1 MSGDQE
7 KQIKMPALRYV
18 DILQLVLVVMAN
30 CEYVRGLRTN
40 PPVENGGTAVVVAP
54 ENAANVT
61 VFCEVTF
68 GNEAPRVS
76 TWFLTPKNG
85 ARERVRFDSELNF
98 GTSGYQSNFTIL
110 SFSAVLG
117 MATLKCNNTIPPPDA
132 QTVYFILRT
141 IG

>member
-1 MSGDQE
+1 
-7 KQIKMPALRYV
+7 MPALRYV
-18 DILQLVLVVMAN
+18 EILVLVVMAN
-30 CEYVRGLRTN
+30 CEYVHGLRTN

-85 ARERVRFDSELNF
+85 ARERVRFDSESNF
-98 GTSGYQSNFTIL
+98 DTSGYQSNFIFCRL
-110 SFSAVLG
+110 VLFLAWPHWSATTPYHLQ
-117 MATLKCNNTIPPPDA
+117 TLKQFTSS
-132 QTVYFILRT
+132 
-141 IG
+141 